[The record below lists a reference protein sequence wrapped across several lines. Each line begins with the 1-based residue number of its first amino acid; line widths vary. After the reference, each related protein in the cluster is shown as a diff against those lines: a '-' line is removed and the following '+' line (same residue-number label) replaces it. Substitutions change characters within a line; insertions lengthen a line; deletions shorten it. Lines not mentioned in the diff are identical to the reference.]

1 MVAIAGFDLIV
12 AMVWV
17 GGLTLLLLARA
28 LISWQRFRRTSDFA
42 IQSRRLSEA
51 TQSMAT
57 PRASSRPADVIPFKT
72 RSPSPA
78 GQRSKI

>member
-12 AMVWV
+12 AIVWV
-17 GGLTLLLLARA
+17 GGLTLLLLGRA
-28 LISWQRFRRTSDFA
+28 MVSWYRFRRTSEFA
-42 IQSRRLSEA
+42 AQSRRLSEA

-57 PRASSRPADVIPFKT
+57 PKSARRPADVIPLRT
-72 RSPSPA
+72 RSPSPV